1 VGSDRAWTLGGRC
14 SFVLVVALVA
24 ALVTATGAEPTAA
37 HPPNSTDHNVSNES
51 FHGLWSKDED
61 AVGEN
66 ATIPNGSA
74 REQLAAGTDI
84 PYNSSPTAV
93 AKWNRGDHR
102 DFPDTNASVSIHPPN
117 ATLTDKQFIKDA
129 YAEIF
134 AIQPSTRA
142 RISPN
147 KTPFYV
153 ASNGTLRGVVDYRVA
168 LPETNASGDR
178 RTVWAVADHDI
189 ESTTLLVSGTPE
201 TRRDDAHMPTLSYNL
216 ENNLG
221 TDHKLELRATVS
233 AKVERRRQRCTSQND
248 SGDCTDWETEDTK
261 QFTEQATVTDSQQ
274 VTEYDLTVSGFIA
287 RYPNGDLG
295 VVVYKNRPWLG
306 YSVPNGEVRGVWR
319 FYSAR
324 DTAWDHL
331 VYNTTEGNQTTHSPL
346 HPLQVNA
353 YPIET
358 GPTASPVRNVTILG
372 AYGETVT
379 PPTLPDNVRLDR
391 MEEPYTAS
399 YGIATRVATDEQ
411 LETIRARGLVRGV
424 TVTQSTD
431 EFSRV
436 PIHESNLTVAV
447 LNRTGE
453 TVTVRAHLRDNRTGD
468 AIATV
473 QRGGYLVIGG
483 QRANTTLN
491 GTVTVTVD
499 RPLGGVSARYE
510 PGNWWSTQIGY
521 TSATA
526 TVALEG
532 SALALIG
539 QLFRLLIP
547 VAMFLLGVYLID
559 RVTRWHLW
567 PPWRGL

>member
-1 VGSDRAWTLGGRC
+1 MGSDRARTWGVRC
-14 SFVLVVALVA
+14 SLLLVA
-24 ALVTATGAEPTAA
+24 TLVAMLLTAATANPTAA

-93 AKWNRGDHR
+93 AQWNRGDHR
-102 DFPDTNASVSIHPPN
+102 DFPETNASVSIHPPN
-117 ATLTDKQFIKDA
+117 ATLTDERFIKDA

-134 AIQPSTRA
+134 TIQPSTRA

-153 ASNGTLRGVVDYRVA
+153 ASNGTLRGTVDYRVA
-168 LPETNASGDR
+168 LPETNTSDDR
-178 RTVWAVADHDI
+178 RTVWALADRRI
-189 ESTTLLVSGTPE
+189 EETTLFIDGVPQSPVEGTHTPSLAYDL
-201 TRRDDAHMPTLSYNL
+201 TGVP
-216 ENNLG
+216 G
-221 TDHKLELRATVS
+221 VQHKLGFRS
-233 AKVERRRQRCTSQND
+233 KISIKIERHTQRCAAQND
-248 SGDCTDWETEDTK
+248 SEDCTDWKTESTK
-261 QFTEQATVTDSQQ
+261 RFTEQATVTDSQQ
-274 VTEYDLTVSGFIA
+274 VTEYDLTVSGFVA
-287 RYPNGDLG
+287 KYPNGDLG

-306 YSVPNGEVRGVWR
+306 YRVPDGQVRGVWR

-324 DTAWDHL
+324 DAAWDHL
-331 VYNTTEGNQTTHSPL
+331 IYNTSRGNWTAHSPV

-353 YPIET
+353 YPIKT

-399 YGIATRVATDEQ
+399 YGIATRVATAEQ
-411 LETIRARGLVRGV
+411 LEAIRAQGLVRGV
-424 TVTQSTD
+424 TVTQPID

-447 LNRTGE
+447 LNQTGD
-453 TVTVRAHLRDNRTGD
+453 TVTVRAHLRDNRTGT

-510 PGNWWSTQIGY
+510 PANWWSTQVGY

-526 TVALEG
+526 TVTLQE

-539 QLFRLLIP
+539 RLFRLLVP
-547 VAMFLLGVYLID
+547 VALFLLAVYLID
-559 RVTRWHLW
+559 RITNWHVW